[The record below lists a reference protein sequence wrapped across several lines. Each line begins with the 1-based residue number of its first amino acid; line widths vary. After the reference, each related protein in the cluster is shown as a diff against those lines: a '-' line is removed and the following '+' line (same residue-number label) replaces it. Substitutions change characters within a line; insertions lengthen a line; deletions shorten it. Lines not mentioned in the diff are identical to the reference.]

1 MPTLDALCEE
11 YLAAHVAEAN
21 TLVTLRRRLKYAR
34 DTFGELRV
42 DRLEPRSIGAWRKR
56 LPEGSAWHIHKALRQ
71 VLGYAVRVKLL
82 DENSAKLV
90 PNPEPKRREVS
101 AFTSPA
107 EVEAVADELLPR
119 FRPISLL
126 AAWTGLR
133 PEEWLALERRDVD
146 RDRRLLH
153 VRRVY
158 TDGKVKLYGKQS
170 GSLRTV
176 PLPAAALA
184 ALDRLPPRID
194 TPLLFPGDRG
204 GHLNLHWFRR
214 NHWTAAL
221 DSAGVEHRTPYA
233 LRHTFASWSIA
244 AGVPLFDLARF
255 MGTSVEQIDCTYG
268 HLLPDSLDRARAAL
282 EAFCERDSA
291 AAANAR

>member
-107 EVEAVADELLPR
+107 EVEAVADELPASARSRSLPR
-119 FRPISLL
+119 GR
-126 AAWTGLR
+126 GCG
-133 PEEWLALERRDVD
+133 RR
-146 RDRRLLH
+146 
-153 VRRVY
+153 
-158 TDGKVKLYGKQS
+158 S
-170 GSLRTV
+170 GSR
-176 PLPAAALA
+176 
-184 ALDRLPPRID
+184 
-194 TPLLFPGDRG
+194 
-204 GHLNLHWFRR
+204 W
-214 NHWTAAL
+214 
-221 DSAGVEHRTPYA
+221 
-233 LRHTFASWSIA
+233 
-244 AGVPLFDLARF
+244 
-255 MGTSVEQIDCTYG
+255 
-268 HLLPDSLDRARAAL
+268 
-282 EAFCERDSA
+282 SA
-291 AAANAR
+291 ATSTAIVGSCTSGASTQTGR